1 MKCKL
6 AFLSLLLP
14 AANRGERGGIL
25 GGSVT
30 NTERAPDKMQKRCWQ
45 TSKRVQE
52 ARVVLP
58 RLELLQLVDDD
69 ELDGIAEDGQAVE
82 REECPHGA
90 GQP

>member
-1 MKCKL
+1 MQAL
-6 AFLSLLLP
+6 RFSLFVTGS
-14 AANRGERGGIL
+14 NRGERSGIL
-25 GGSVT
+25 QVVT
-30 NTERAPDKMQKRCWQ
+30 SLTQRAPDKMPKRFWQ